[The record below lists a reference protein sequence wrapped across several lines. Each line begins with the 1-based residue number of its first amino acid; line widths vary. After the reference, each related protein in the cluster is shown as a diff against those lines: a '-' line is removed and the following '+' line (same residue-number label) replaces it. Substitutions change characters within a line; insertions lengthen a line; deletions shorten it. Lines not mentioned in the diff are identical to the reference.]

1 MKVKAEEVCDS
12 GIRCKA
18 TTDLLCKA
26 NIEYF
31 SSHEVARKSF
41 SDKDKVKKLE
51 LLDVKTYIY
60 IYIYIYIYRTSI
72 ASTQEKQK
80 NREKS
85 VPSRSNICN
94 FEYDVISQL

>member
-18 TTDLLCKA
+18 TTDLLRKA

-41 SDKDKVKKLE
+41 SDKDKVKK
-51 LLDVKTYIY
+51 V
-60 IYIYIYIYRTSI
+60 
-72 ASTQEKQK
+72 
-80 NREKS
+80 
-85 VPSRSNICN
+85 
-94 FEYDVISQL
+94 